1 MIDDA
6 DQRSDRMLWLL
17 IIGLCIGIVW
27 IICRFP
33 RFSLAVGAAL
43 AGATVLVRPHREG

>member
-1 MIDDA
+1 MIDDT
-6 DQRSDRMLWLL
+6 DRGERQLWLL

-33 RFSLAVGAAL
+33 RTSLAVGAAL
-43 AGATVLVRPHREG
+43 GGAAALVRLGVV